1 MQLEKG
7 AAGAGPGQEFIL
19 SFVDLNS
26 GKRKKRTD
34 RMGFI
39 GFMCGRHVVEESTT
53 LSPVALRLCV
63 WAGLK
68 SKTFLPPSL
77 SQPFPAIQ
85 PSLTE
90 PHPQNGEGGSLGK
103 SREQEAKRP
112 LFCPASFEA
121 TCLGGISW
129 TDELAD

>member
-1 MQLEKG
+1 
-7 AAGAGPGQEFIL
+7 
-19 SFVDLNS
+19 
-26 GKRKKRTD
+26 
-34 RMGFI
+34 MGFI
-39 GFMCGRHVVEESTT
+39 GFMCGRHVVEEESTT
-53 LSPVALRLCV
+53 LSPVALCV

-68 SKTFLPPSL
+68 SKICPPPSL
-77 SQPFPAIQ
+77 SQRFQAIQ

-112 LFCPASFEA
+112 LFCPVSFEA